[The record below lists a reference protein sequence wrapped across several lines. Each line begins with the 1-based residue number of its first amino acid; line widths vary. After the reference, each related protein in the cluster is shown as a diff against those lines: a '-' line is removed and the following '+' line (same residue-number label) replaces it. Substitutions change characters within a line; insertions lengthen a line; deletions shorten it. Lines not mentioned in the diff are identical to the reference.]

1 MQSRIIDTAIKRA
14 SKWMQLR
21 EAAQQMTGQVGG
33 INANKKP
40 ILSLKPDYVLK
51 PLYTDH
57 RGLRELAFYEAM
69 MAASRT
75 TQHYA
80 SFLRPKTEETSKLAW
95 IDTVAVALSILWQD
109 PVVMEQEARLKD
121 AWKQVKKEADA
132 LDKLSNFTASYYGV
146 IGQKKFDRNCAYG
159 IHEDAHLLLQDV
171 TSNFVKPFVIDLK
184 MGSQSYEP
192 DATVEKRTRE
202 YSKYPQQALF
212 GFRIVGM
219 RYHEPSHPDADE
231 SGFVL
236 LDKEYGRSLNTRDQL
251 LEAFRIFFTAGMRSR
266 PHDSS
271 CNLLE
276 LAESPVDHRKIRT
289 KTISNLLQLLRG
301 LRRWFD
307 ENESNFRFYAS
318 SVLLVFE
325 GDVTKT
331 KGSDLGR
338 ASLKMIDFGR
348 VRRAD
353 AASEESKTDEGY
365 RKGLRTL
372 NSLLIDLLDEDKAKS
387 ISILQSNG
395 TKHE

>member
-1 MQSRIIDTAIKRA
+1 
-14 SKWMQLR
+14 MQLR

-33 INANKKP
+33 ISANKKP
-40 ILSLKPDYVLK
+40 LLSLKPDYVLK

-57 RGLRELAFYEAM
+57 RGLRELSFYEAM
-69 MAASRT
+69 VAASRT

-80 SFLRPKTEETSKLAW
+80 AFLRPKTEETSKLAW
-95 IDTVAVALSILWQD
+95 IDTLAVALSILWQD
-109 PVVMEQEARLKD
+109 PVVMEQEARLKE
-121 AWKQVKKEADA
+121 AWRKVKKEADA
-132 LDKLSNFTASYYGV
+132 LDKLSKFTASYYGV
-146 IGQKKFDRNCAYG
+146 IGQKKYDPNFEFG

-171 TSNFVKPFVIDLK
+171 TSNFVKPCVIDLK

-231 SGFVL
+231 FGFVL
-236 LDKEYGRSLNTRDQL
+236 VGKEYGRTLNTRDQL

-266 PHDSS
+266 PNPNDSS
-271 CNLLE
+271 ANLLE
-276 LAESPVDHRKIRT
+276 LAESSVEDRQIRT
-289 KTISNLLQLLRG
+289 KTIANLLQLLRG

-307 ENESNFRFYAS
+307 ENESTFRFFAS

-325 GDVTKT
+325 GDLTKT

-348 VRRAD
+348 IRRGD
-353 AASEESKTDEGY
+353 AASDESKSDEGY

-372 NSLLIDLLDEDKAKS
+372 NSLLIDLLDEDKAKAKS
-387 ISILQSNG
+387 LPTLASNG
-395 TKHE
+395 I